1 MSGDHLETTN
11 LQSYFQLARR
21 RRGVIALMLLI
32 GLAVSVTRAQGS
44 PRYAA
49 SALILLQ
56 ARGIDASGVTAGRTG
71 RPGTGGTGYV
81 GDLFQAS
88 VVLQSKAMRDRVE
101 RRLGYPAYV
110 ETTVINFTDLIR
122 IKAETDDPKTSAD
135 IANAF
140 AAEYRDFR
148 REQNESVY
156 EEAIASLNASIRSLR
171 RQVAA
176 LDAEISALPAD
187 SPQRSAFVLLRAT
200 HLNTIALFESR
211 ASSLEV
217 NATLFASTVQLVEPA
232 LVPVSS
238 TAPTRREQL
247 KVGVIL
253 GLVLAGLAVT
263 IIEFFDRRVASPG
276 ALERPGQPVLATV
289 PRVVRWRF
297 SRRPHLAG
305 GSRSE
310 AVVTEAYR
318 ALRSTLAGLPLHRE
332 SDGLVVAFNGRRPG
346 SGTTTTV
353 LNLAHLFAASGRS
366 TLLLDLDAN
375 QRSASKFGGRP
386 TTDPGFAEYVDG
398 THLLHA
404 ASTALGTDG
413 LVVMGAGNV
422 GWEPAEFLAKPA
434 IEDAIGQLR
443 TMFDVILIDTP
454 PLEHRTDSLSF
465 VAIVDAVLLVAPVGR
480 LTNEELDES
489 IEAIT
494 RAGGV
499 VVGTIVTAVRLSF
512 LRRLRTLFTKRPNT
526 RRTTVLS
533 RRNA

>member
-122 IKAETDDPKTSAD
+122 IKAETADPKTSAD

-156 EEAIASLNASIRSLR
+156 EEAISSLNASIRSLR

-176 LDAEISALPAD
+176 LDAEISALPAE

-200 HLNTIALFESR
+200 HLNTITLFESR

-253 GLVLAGLAVT
+253 GSVLAGLALT
-263 IIEFFDRRVASPG
+263 IIEFFDRRVASPA

-318 ALRSTLAGLPLHRE
+318 ALRGTLGGLPLQRE
-332 SDGLVVAFNGRRPG
+332 SDCLVLAFNARRPR

-366 TLLLDLDAN
+366 TLLLDLDAH

-386 TTDPGFAEYVDG
+386 ASEPGFAEFVDG
-398 THLLHA
+398 TRLHQ
-404 ASTALGTDG
+404 ASTPLGPDG
-413 LVVMGAGNV
+413 LLVMGAGKV

-434 IEDAIGQLR
+434 AGDAIDRLR
-443 TMFDVILIDTP
+443 TLFDVILIDTP
-454 PLEHRTDSLSF
+454 PLEQRTDSLSF
-465 VAIVDAVLLVAPVGR
+465 VAIVDAVLLVAPIGR

-489 IEAIT
+489 IEAMT

-499 VVGTIVTAVRLSF
+499 VAGTVVTAVRLSF
-512 LRRLRTLFTKRPNT
+512 FRRLRTLFTKRPST
-526 RRTTVLS
+526 RRTTMLS